1 MINLNNVSLVFQGG
15 SVALSNITTSINEGE
30 FVYLV
35 GHSGS
40 GKSSFLKLL
49 YKEYISTKG
58 EIEVAGLNVVQ
69 LQKWKT
75 PLLRRKL
82 GVVTQEPQLLE
93 KRNTYENI
101 SFALEVMGST
111 AEEIESKT
119 NTLLDLVEL
128 NENAFKFPDQLSGG
142 EQTRVS
148 IARSLANNPLILLC
162 DEPTGNLDPD
172 LSIQIVSLLE
182 KINRAGT
189 TVVMATHDSSIVN
202 RRKKRVIELSNG
214 KIVRDEEE
222 GTYIL
227 RKMMNKFSYV
237 IKNTILNMRRTP
249 LLVFATIIA
258 VLVSSF
264 LVFTTLSARSIV
276 QNNTLRWQNGTHVV
290 VFLDDR
296 VTTTAHKQLQESL
309 ESYSEVRTVDYFTKA
324 EAEDEFRALFKDQP
338 DLLSEVDYEKLPSS
352 LRVNL
357 NNPSDYE
364 LIIERM
370 DGNPAVKE
378 IRTSGEAIERLL
390 SLTDTLVISASA
402 FALLVGFAA
411 FILIINTL
419 RLAAYSKKKEI
430 KIMRLVG
437 ASSTYIR
444 LPFIFEAIFE
454 SLIGTSIAVGLG
466 WGIIEYSKNSI
477 VAESIFDITISD
489 SYLIYLTV
497 VLLLS
502 SIIFGLIA
510 SFVGIRK
517 VLND

>member
-1 MINLNNVSLVFQGG
+1 
-15 SVALSNITTSINEGE
+15 
-30 FVYLV
+30 
-35 GHSGS
+35 
-40 GKSSFLKLL
+40 
-49 YKEYISTKG
+49 
-58 EIEVAGLNVVQ
+58 
-69 LQKWKT
+69 
-75 PLLRRKL
+75 
-82 GVVTQEPQLLE
+82 
-93 KRNTYENI
+93 
-101 SFALEVMGST
+101 
-111 AEEIESKT
+111 
-119 NTLLDLVEL
+119 
-128 NENAFKFPDQLSGG
+128 
-142 EQTRVS
+142 
-148 IARSLANNPLILLC
+148 
-162 DEPTGNLDPD
+162 
-172 LSIQIVSLLE
+172 
-182 KINRAGT
+182 
-189 TVVMATHDSSIVN
+189 
-202 RRKKRVIELSNG
+202 
-214 KIVRDEEE
+214 
-222 GTYIL
+222 
-227 RKMMNKFSYV
+227 MNKFSYV
-237 IKNTILNMRRTP
+237 VKNTILNMRRTP

-264 LVFTTLSARSIV
+264 LVFTTLSGRSIV

-309 ESYSEVRTVDYFTKA
+309 ESYPEVRTVDYFSKA
-324 EAEDEFRALFKDQP
+324 EAEDEFRVLFKDQP

-370 DGNPAVKE
+370 EGNPAVKE

-444 LPFIFEAIFE
+444 LPFIFEAVFE
-454 SLIGTSIAVGLG
+454 SLVGTSLAVGLG

-477 VAESIFDITISD
+477 VAESIFDITIAD
-489 SYLIYLTV
+489 SYLIYLTL

-502 SIIFGLIA
+502 SIIFGLFA

>member
-1 MINLNNVSLVFQGG
+1 
-15 SVALSNITTSINEGE
+15 
-30 FVYLV
+30 
-35 GHSGS
+35 
-40 GKSSFLKLL
+40 
-49 YKEYISTKG
+49 
-58 EIEVAGLNVVQ
+58 
-69 LQKWKT
+69 
-75 PLLRRKL
+75 
-82 GVVTQEPQLLE
+82 
-93 KRNTYENI
+93 
-101 SFALEVMGST
+101 
-111 AEEIESKT
+111 
-119 NTLLDLVEL
+119 
-128 NENAFKFPDQLSGG
+128 
-142 EQTRVS
+142 
-148 IARSLANNPLILLC
+148 
-162 DEPTGNLDPD
+162 
-172 LSIQIVSLLE
+172 
-182 KINRAGT
+182 
-189 TVVMATHDSSIVN
+189 
-202 RRKKRVIELSNG
+202 
-214 KIVRDEEE
+214 
-222 GTYIL
+222 
-227 RKMMNKFSYV
+227 MNKFSYV
-237 IKNTILNMRRTP
+237 VKNTILNMRRTP

-309 ESYSEVRTVDYFTKA
+309 ESYPEVRTVDYFSKA
-324 EAEDEFRALFKDQP
+324 EAEDEFRVLFKDQP

-370 DGNPAVKE
+370 EGNPAVKE
-378 IRTSGEAIERLL
+378 IRTSGEAIKRLL

-444 LPFIFEAIFE
+444 LPFIFEAVFE
-454 SLIGTSIAVGLG
+454 SLVGTSIAVGLG

-477 VAESIFDITISD
+477 VAESIFDITIAD
-489 SYLIYLTV
+489 SYLIYLTL

-502 SIIFGLIA
+502 SVIFGLFA

>member
-1 MINLNNVSLVFQGG
+1 
-15 SVALSNITTSINEGE
+15 
-30 FVYLV
+30 
-35 GHSGS
+35 
-40 GKSSFLKLL
+40 
-49 YKEYISTKG
+49 
-58 EIEVAGLNVVQ
+58 
-69 LQKWKT
+69 
-75 PLLRRKL
+75 
-82 GVVTQEPQLLE
+82 
-93 KRNTYENI
+93 
-101 SFALEVMGST
+101 
-111 AEEIESKT
+111 
-119 NTLLDLVEL
+119 
-128 NENAFKFPDQLSGG
+128 
-142 EQTRVS
+142 
-148 IARSLANNPLILLC
+148 
-162 DEPTGNLDPD
+162 
-172 LSIQIVSLLE
+172 
-182 KINRAGT
+182 
-189 TVVMATHDSSIVN
+189 
-202 RRKKRVIELSNG
+202 
-214 KIVRDEEE
+214 
-222 GTYIL
+222 
-227 RKMMNKFSYV
+227 MNKFSYV
-237 IKNTILNMRRTP
+237 VKNTILNMRRTP

-419 RLAAYSKKKEI
+419 RLSAYSKKKEI

-489 SYLIYLTV
+489 SYLIYLTL

-502 SIIFGLIA
+502 SIIFGLFA

>member
-1 MINLNNVSLVFQGG
+1 
-15 SVALSNITTSINEGE
+15 
-30 FVYLV
+30 
-35 GHSGS
+35 
-40 GKSSFLKLL
+40 
-49 YKEYISTKG
+49 
-58 EIEVAGLNVVQ
+58 
-69 LQKWKT
+69 
-75 PLLRRKL
+75 
-82 GVVTQEPQLLE
+82 
-93 KRNTYENI
+93 
-101 SFALEVMGST
+101 
-111 AEEIESKT
+111 
-119 NTLLDLVEL
+119 
-128 NENAFKFPDQLSGG
+128 
-142 EQTRVS
+142 
-148 IARSLANNPLILLC
+148 
-162 DEPTGNLDPD
+162 
-172 LSIQIVSLLE
+172 
-182 KINRAGT
+182 
-189 TVVMATHDSSIVN
+189 
-202 RRKKRVIELSNG
+202 
-214 KIVRDEEE
+214 
-222 GTYIL
+222 
-227 RKMMNKFSYV
+227 MNKFSYV
-237 IKNTILNMRRTP
+237 VKNTILNMRRTP

-309 ESYSEVRTVDYFTKA
+309 ESYPEVRTVDYFSKA
-324 EAEDEFRALFKDQP
+324 EAEDEFRVLFKDQP

-370 DGNPAVKE
+370 EGNPAVKE
-378 IRTSGEAIERLL
+378 IRTSGEAIKRLL

-444 LPFIFEAIFE
+444 LPFIFEAVFE
-454 SLIGTSIAVGLG
+454 SLVGTSIAVGLG

-477 VAESIFDITISD
+477 VAESIFDITIAD
-489 SYLIYLTV
+489 SYLIYLTL
-497 VLLLS
+497 VLLLT
-502 SIIFGLIA
+502 SIIFGLFA